1 MSSGSGDAACVRF
14 RTGVRSDPG
23 LMRSNNEDLPLVD
36 APRGVYG
43 VIDGMGGQAAGEVAA
58 AIARE
63 AILQR
68 LGRPIGS
75 PAERVR
81 EAIAIANNAIF
92 SRAQGD
98 PGLRGMACVI
108 TLAIVSGRVLTVGH
122 VGDSRLYR
130 ATPAGL
136 VKLTRDHSPVGE
148 REDAGELSEIDAMR
162 HPRRNEVFRDV
173 GSAHRDKDEDGFV
186 DVFDTGVGDDDALLL
201 CSDGLS
207 DMVTSAAIERVIAEH
222 AGDPDRVAAALVD
235 AANAAGGKDNVTVV
249 YAEAPGFA
257 AAVRGSGAT
266 LPAGPVRAAAAVP
279 GAPSA
284 PGIAG
289 DADAAAGGASG
300 RAPGRRERSRTAW
313 FSAGALAGVV
323 AVLVLAW
330 QVGIR
335 SPVSGRT
342 LVVEAAGAGG
352 GYARIGDAMAVARPG
367 DLVRLEPGVYA
378 ERVVVRDGV
387 DLTARIP
394 GTATVVRPSNAS
406 GEVVGIS
413 IFGSSSSAVTGIH
426 VTSTSE
432 LPLDVG
438 VRIYGQG
445 ATLGQLQLSGDMRTG
460 VEVMPSATVV
470 MRSSQL
476 TVSGAALA
484 FGDDSQGTLA
494 HNTVL
499 RTSPAG
505 GTPVLLA
512 PSSQVTFRGNVFA
525 GFGAS
530 LLDDMPAG
538 ARQLLLAGNFVI
550 AAEPSLMR

>member
-1 MSSGSGDAACVRF
+1 MPAVRL
-14 RTGVRSDPG
+14 RAGVRSDPG
-23 LMRSNNEDLPLVD
+23 RIRANNEDLPLVD
-36 APRGVYG
+36 AARGVYG
-43 VIDGMGGQAAGEVAA
+43 VIDGVGGQAAGEVAA

-68 LGRPIGS
+68 LGRPLGT

-81 EAIAIANNAIF
+81 EAIAIANNAIVV
-92 SRAQGD
+92 RAEGD
-98 PGLRGMACVI
+98 PALRGMACVI
-108 TLAIVSGRVLTVGH
+108 TLAIASGRVLTVGH
-122 VGDSRLYR
+122 VGDSRLYKV
-130 ATPAGL
+130 APGGL

-173 GSAHRDKDEDGFV
+173 GSAYRDKDEDGFV
-186 DVFDTGVGDDDALLL
+186 DVFETDLDDDSAFLI

-207 DMVTSAAIERVIAEH
+207 DMVTSAGIARAIDEH

-235 AANAAGGKDNVTVV
+235 AANAAGGRDNVTVV
-249 YAEAPGFA
+249 YAEAPGFE
-257 AAVRGSGAT
+257 AAVRGSGSSRA
-266 LPAGPVRAAAAVP
+266 AAAAAAVP
-279 GAPSA
+279 PA
-284 PGIAG
+284 AG
-289 DADAAAGGASG
+289 TADADPAGRSASG
-300 RAPGRRERSRTAW
+300 RLPGRRGRSRTGW
-313 FSAGALAGVV
+313 FAAGALVGVLG
-323 AVLVLAW
+323 ALALAW
-330 QVGIR
+330 QLGAR
-335 SPVSGRT
+335 GPVSGRT
-342 LVVEAAGAGG
+342 LIVEAGGAGG
-352 GYARIGDAMAVARPG
+352 GFGRIGDAMAVARAG

-413 IFGSSSSAVTGIH
+413 IFGSSSSTVTGIH
-426 VTSTSE
+426 VTSTAE

-445 ATLGQLQLSGDMRTG
+445 ATLEQLQVSGGMRTG

-476 TVSGAALA
+476 RVSGAALA
-484 FGDDSQGTLA
+484 FGDDSQGTVA
-494 HNTVL
+494 NNTVL
-499 RTSPAG
+499 RTGPPG

-512 PSSQVTFRGNVFA
+512 PSSQTTFHGNVFA

-530 LLDDMPAG
+530 LLHDIPAG

-550 AAEPSLMR
+550 AAEPLLMR